1 MTDPTTF
8 PQFSIAVT
16 VADDALTSR
25 SQPVFL
31 PLPYPAVQVAPPA
44 GDWLADPELMVF
56 SPSSV
61 GVRAYQATFAE
72 VDPTATEL
80 NEAGPPPPGL
90 AADLALPAS
99 FKIPALRRIAAAET
113 SGYKTEYGQVNAL
126 AAWLSGAA
134 FSYSAAAPPVQGAAS
149 LLSFLTKTHSGVCV
163 QSAYAMTV
171 LTRLLGYPARLA
183 SGYTEGTRSGNS
195 YVVTTEDSHA
205 WAEVYFA
212 GYGWIKFEAT
222 PGGGDGT
229 AQSSNYQ
236 NLAAGTGHGLPPG
249 VDTVGPTTGTA
260 HGTTV
265 PGTGIRKIIPDQGGA
280 DAGQPAGSA
289 GTPWTAIALAVAAAI
304 ALACGVIAIVAPPAQ
319 RAPQAPPAEA
329 RRRRKPGLPAAAA
342 VVAVAAIVALAL
354 YRLLSHTSGL
364 DLGVGWAT
372 VGVAFGVA
380 GAVVFVVP
388 GVSRLAR
395 RRWRWLR
402 ARDDADRAHAAWREF
417 RDDLQDL
424 GVHYSPSE
432 PPRTLADRVSAGLPE
447 PARDAV
453 RRLAL
458 AEERACYA
466 ARPSGSQTLMRDGAA
481 ARRGIAASAGRGSRW
496 RARIFPASVMTMLA
510 DWAARIPDRL
520 AALLPRRWTERR
532 SHG

>member
-1 MTDPTTF
+1 
-8 PQFSIAVT
+8 
-16 VADDALTSR
+16 
-25 SQPVFL
+25 
-31 PLPYPAVQVAPPA
+31 
-44 GDWLADPELMVF
+44 
-56 SPSSV
+56 
-61 GVRAYQATFAE
+61 
-72 VDPTATEL
+72 
-80 NEAGPPPPGL
+80 
-90 AADLALPAS
+90 
-99 FKIPALRRIAAAET
+99 
-113 SGYKTEYGQVNAL
+113 
-126 AAWLSGAA
+126 
-134 FSYSAAAPPVQGAAS
+134 
-149 LLSFLTKTHSGVCV
+149 
-163 QSAYAMTV
+163 
-171 LTRLLGYPARLA
+171 
-183 SGYTEGTRSGNS
+183 
-195 YVVTTEDSHA
+195 
-205 WAEVYFA
+205 
-212 GYGWIKFEAT
+212 
-222 PGGGDGT
+222 
-229 AQSSNYQ
+229 
-236 NLAAGTGHGLPPG
+236 
-249 VDTVGPTTGTA
+249 
-260 HGTTV
+260 
-265 PGTGIRKIIPDQGGA
+265 
-280 DAGQPAGSA
+280 
-289 GTPWTAIALAVAAAI
+289 VAAAI

-329 RRRRKPGLPAAAA
+329 RRRRKPGLPAVAA

-364 DLGVGWAT
+364 YLGVGWAT

-380 GAVVFVVP
+380 GAVAFVVP

-424 GVHYSPSE
+424 GVHYSQSE
-432 PPRTLADRVSAGLPE
+432 PPRTLADRVGAGLPE

-458 AEERACYA
+458 AEERALYA
-466 ARPSGSQTLMRDGAA
+466 ARPSGSQALMRDGAA

>member
-1 MTDPTTF
+1 MKDDAPYLQTYVYDNLTDSGLWTGDYTAGQRQAGALPQPAGVTDPTTF

-113 SGYKTEYGQVNAL
+113 SGYKTEYGKVNAL

-236 NLAAGTGHGLPPG
+236 NLAAEPAMGYRRGSIRWGRLPARPTARRYPAPGSGRSSPTRAVLTLASRPGRPGRRGRPSPWPWRPPSPWPAGLSRSSPRRRSGPRRPLPPRPG
-249 VDTVGPTTGTA
+249 GGGSRACPPWQRWWPWRRSSRSRCTGCC
-260 HGTTV
+260 
-265 PGTGIRKIIPDQGGA
+265 PIPRA
-280 DAGQPAGSA
+280 WTWGSA
-289 GTPWTAIALAVAAAI
+289 GRRSAWRSAWRARWRSWCRASPARAAAMALAA
-304 ALACGVIAIVAPPAQ
+304 GP
-319 RAPQAPPAEA
+319 
-329 RRRRKPGLPAAAA
+329 RRRRPGA
-342 VVAVAAIVALAL
+342 
-354 YRLLSHTSGL
+354 
-364 DLGVGWAT
+364 
-372 VGVAFGVA
+372 
-380 GAVVFVVP
+380 
-388 GVSRLAR
+388 
-395 RRWRWLR
+395 
-402 ARDDADRAHAAWREF
+402 
-417 RDDLQDL
+417 
-424 GVHYSPSE
+424 
-432 PPRTLADRVSAGLPE
+432 
-447 PARDAV
+447 
-453 RRLAL
+453 RRLA
-458 AEERACYA
+458 
-466 ARPSGSQTLMRDGAA
+466 G
-481 ARRGIAASAGRGSRW
+481 
-496 RARIFPASVMTMLA
+496 V
-510 DWAARIPDRL
+510 
-520 AALLPRRWTERR
+520 PR
-532 SHG
+532 